1 MSDEAIACGLLME
14 TAQTHQSLVDTALER
29 LRAHTHGLDAVVRE
43 EIRRTLVEELQTLV
57 SETGG
62 AARALRALGHAA
74 NLRTAAWSVGISTLS
89 SALALSMIFGAA
101 RTLLPSPSEIATLA
115 ARREELAAAVA
126 LLERRGGRID
136 LRLCGDA
143 RRYCVRID
151 RKAPAF
157 GQKGDYL
164 IVAGY

>member
-14 TAQTHQSLVDTALER
+14 SAQTHQGLVDTALER

-43 EIRRTLVEELQTLV
+43 EIRRTLIEELQTLV
-57 SETGG
+57 SETGA
-62 AARALRALGHAA
+62 AARALRALGRAA
-74 NLRTAAWSVGISTLS
+74 KLRTAVWSVGIATLS
-89 SALALSMIFGAA
+89 SALALSMSVAAA
-101 RTLLPSPSEIATLA
+101 RVLLPSPREIAALTA
-115 ARREELAAAVA
+115 QREELTVAVA
-126 LLERRGGRID
+126 RLERRGGRID
-136 LRLCGDA
+136 LRRCGDA
-143 RRYCVRID
+143 QRYCVRID